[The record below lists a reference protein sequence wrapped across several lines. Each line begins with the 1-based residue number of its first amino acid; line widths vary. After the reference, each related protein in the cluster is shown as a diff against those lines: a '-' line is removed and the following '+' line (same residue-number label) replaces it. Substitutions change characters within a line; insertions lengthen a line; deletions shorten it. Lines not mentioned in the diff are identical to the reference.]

1 MNNDVQVAE
10 TFQKSIKDLKKK
22 YPNVKV
28 LFENSLAYLLGRM
41 GTLGIFELIL
51 IDCKI

>member
-1 MNNDVQVAE
+1 M
-10 TFQKSIKDLKKK
+10 LK
-22 YPNVKV
+22 YHFFNSTNSFRINAFITRQAKV
-28 LFENSLAYLLGRM
+28 LFENSVAYLLGRM